1 MRRSRAQAS
10 NNVSFSINIPSVC
23 TVWLNDS
30 LYMFIILPWTSNGP
44 VGSVSGGK
52 EMAIAQSTPAKTKKM
67 TVASVLK
74 QIETEKIRW
83 IDLQFVDVLGAL
95 QHITIP
101 ATSLGNEE
109 FKRGIGKLDGSSIK
123 GFKEIHE
130 SDMVMNPDPSTFAV
144 LPWYEGEH
152 RTARFIVD
160 VYEGGSHE
168 RFTRDS
174 RYMAQKA
181 AQFAADQGYDTT
193 YWGPEIEF
201 FVFDGIRLLPSA
213 DAARNPWSGAGY
225 EIISR
230 EAPWNDSGGKEF
242 PIRVKEGY
250 YLAPPVDSLQDF
262 RNEACRILVDSFGM
276 TLDAHHH
283 EVATAGQCESDMR
296 YDELVPM
303 ADNVVTY
310 RYVMKMVAHEMGMKA
325 TVMPKPIL

>member
-1 MRRSRAQAS
+1 
-10 NNVSFSINIPSVC
+10 
-23 TVWLNDS
+23 
-30 LYMFIILPWTSNGP
+30 
-44 VGSVSGGK
+44 
-52 EMAIAQSTPAKTKKM
+52 MAIAQSTPAKTKKM

-193 YWGPEIEF
+193 YWGQRGHVSVSDEDGRPQDGDDGHVHAEADLRRQRERDARSPEPLDERQEHD
-201 FVFDGIRLLPSA
+201 VRSE
-213 DAARNPWSGAGY
+213 R
-225 EIISR
+225 
-230 EAPWNDSGGKEF
+230 
-242 PIRVKEGY
+242 RVRG
-250 YLAPPVDSLQDF
+250 D
-262 RNEACRILVDSFGM
+262 
-276 TLDAHHH
+276 
-283 EVATAGQCESDMR
+283 
-296 YDELVPM
+296 
-303 ADNVVTY
+303 
-310 RYVMKMVAHEMGMKA
+310 
-325 TVMPKPIL
+325 

>member
-1 MRRSRAQAS
+1 TMFRPAS
-10 NNVSFSINIPSVC
+10 IFRPSVRFLGLIVYIC
-23 TVWLNDS
+23 SQFCHGHQTGRVGPFRREGHGNRSEYTGENEENDRGFGAETDRNGKDS
-30 LYMFIILPWTSNGP
+30 LDRPAVRRRARSPSAYHDSCDLP
-44 VGSVSGGK
+44 
-52 EMAIAQSTPAKTKKM
+52 
-67 TVASVLK
+67 
-74 QIETEKIRW
+74 R
-83 IDLQFVDVLGAL
+83 
-95 QHITIP
+95 
-101 ATSLGNEE
+101 NEE

-225 EIISR
+225 EIVSR

-242 PIRVKEGY
+242 PIRFKEGY
-250 YLAPPVDSLQDF
+250 YPAPPVDSLQDF
-262 RNEACRILVDSFGM
+262 RNEACRVLIESFGM

-283 EVATAGQCESDMR
+283 EVATA
-296 YDELVPM
+296 
-303 ADNVVTY
+303 
-310 RYVMKMVAHEMGMKA
+310 
-325 TVMPKPIL
+325 